1 MLEALN
7 RPRAAA
13 ARGLTL
19 VELMI
24 GLAFLGVLMA
34 LAAPSLRATMAA
46 QRIRAINAE
55 MVTDIQFA
63 RSEAVRLNRPVIM
76 TFGEDEY
83 GSCYTLYL
91 REVAGYCQCTR
102 GVGRACRGGPTEIK
116 TQSLK
121 GLEAAKIIGESDT
134 QTHDIA
140 FDARQ
145 GLPNHSSFV
154 IDVTSQIRGRLRTQ
168 IGPTGRISVCSPD
181 ASVSGMPAC

>member
-7 RPRAAA
+7 RRQRTK

-24 GLAFLGVLMA
+24 GLVFLGVLIA
-34 LAAPSLRATMAA
+34 LAAPSLRSTMAA

-55 MVTDIQFA
+55 LVTDIQFA

-76 TFGEDEY
+76 SFGDDEQ

-91 REVAGYCQCTR
+91 REVAGFCRCTR

-121 GLEAAKIIGESDT
+121 GLEAAKIRGESDT

-140 FDARQ
+140 FDSRQ
-145 GLPNHSSFV
+145 GLPNHASFV
-154 IDVTSQIRGRLRTQ
+154 IDVTSEIRGRLRTQ
-168 IGPTGRISVCSPD
+168 VGPTGRVSVCTPD
-181 ASVSGMPAC
+181 GSIAGVPAC